1 MKRILAWLFI
11 MTSMLIMASCEFE
24 ETDLGFPKSIT
35 FTSNG
40 GEKTITGEESFVFAE
55 IQDYKGNHG
64 SIKGGEDDKLYNV
77 YDWLRVEYVELKNDV
92 LKVYAAPNTTGKVRT
107 LYIEVYSGAEYDV
120 IRVKQEK

>member
-1 MKRILAWLFI
+1 MKVARYFFVIVLALVL
-11 MTSMLIMASCEFE
+11 TSCEFE

-64 SIKGGEDDKLYNV
+64 SIEGGEDDKLYNV

>member
-1 MKRILAWLFI
+1 MKAARYFFVIVLALVL
-11 MTSMLIMASCEFE
+11 TSCEFE

-64 SIKGGEDDKLYNV
+64 SIEGGEDGKLYNV
-77 YDWLRVEYVELKNDV
+77 YDWLKVEYVELKNDV
-92 LKVYAAPNTTGKVRT
+92 LKVYAAPNTTGKDRT

>member
-1 MKRILAWLFI
+1 MFI

-24 ETDLGFPKSIT
+24 EVDLGFPKSIT

-40 GEKTITGEESFVFAE
+40 GEKTITGDESFVFAE

-64 SIKGGEDDKLYNV
+64 SIEGAEDGKLYNV

>member
-1 MKRILAWLFI
+1 MMKAARYFFVIVLALVL
-11 MTSMLIMASCEFE
+11 TSCEFE
-24 ETDLGFPKSIT
+24 ETDLGFPQSIT

-64 SIKGGEDDKLYNV
+64 SIEGGEDDKLYNV

-92 LKVYAAPNTTGKVRT
+92 LKVYAAPNTTGKNRT

-120 IRVKQEK
+120 ITVKQEK

>member
-1 MKRILAWLFI
+1 MKAARYFFVIVLALVL
-11 MTSMLIMASCEFE
+11 TSCEFE
-24 ETDLGFPKSIT
+24 ETDLGFPQSIT

-40 GEKTITGEESFVFAE
+40 GEKTITGDESFVFAE

-64 SIKGGEDDKLYNV
+64 SIEGAEDGKLYNV

-92 LKVYAAPNTTGKVRT
+92 LKVYAAPNTTDKDRT
-107 LYIEVYSGAEYDV
+107 LYIEVYSGSEYDV

>member
-1 MKRILAWLFI
+1 MKAARYFFVIVLALVL
-11 MTSMLIMASCEFE
+11 TSCEFE
-24 ETDLGFPKSIT
+24 ETDLGFPQSIT

-64 SIKGGEDDKLYNV
+64 SIEGGEDDKLNNV

-120 IRVKQEK
+120 ITVKQEK

>member
-1 MKRILAWLFI
+1 MKAARYFFVIVLALVL
-11 MTSMLIMASCEFE
+11 TSCEFE
-24 ETDLGFPKSIT
+24 ETNLGFPKSIT

-40 GEKTITGEESFVFAE
+40 GEKTITGDESFVFAE

-64 SIKGGEDDKLYNV
+64 SIEGAEDGKLYNV

-92 LKVYAAPNTTGKVRT
+92 LKVYAAPNTTGKNRT

-120 IRVKQEK
+120 ITVKQEK

>member
-1 MKRILAWLFI
+1 MKVARYFFVIVLSLVL
-11 MTSMLIMASCEFE
+11 TSCEFE

-35 FTSNG
+35 FTRNG
-40 GEKTITGEESFVFAE
+40 GEKTIIGNESFVFAE

-64 SIKGGEDDKLYNV
+64 SIEGGDNGKLYNV

>member
-1 MKRILAWLFI
+1 MKAARSFFVIVLALVL
-11 MTSMLIMASCEFE
+11 TSCEFE
-24 ETDLGFPKSIT
+24 ETDLGFPQSIT

-40 GEKTITGEESFVFAE
+40 GEKTITGDESFVFAE

-64 SIKGGEDDKLYNV
+64 SIEGAEDGKLYNV

-92 LKVYAAPNTTGKVRT
+92 LKVYAAPNTTGKNRT

-120 IRVKQEK
+120 ITVKQEK

>member
-1 MKRILAWLFI
+1 MKVARYFFVIVLSLVL
-11 MTSMLIMASCEFE
+11 TSCEFE

-40 GEKTITGEESFVFAE
+40 GEKTIIGNESFVFVE

-64 SIKGGEDDKLYNV
+64 SIEGGEDGKLYNV
-77 YDWLRVEYVELKNDV
+77 YDWLKVEYVELKNDV
-92 LKVYAAPNTTGKVRT
+92 LKVYAAPNTTDKDRT

-120 IRVKQEK
+120 ITVKQGK

>member
-1 MKRILAWLFI
+1 MKAAKYFFVIVLALVL
-11 MTSMLIMASCEFE
+11 TSCEFE
-24 ETDLGFPKSIT
+24 ETDLGFPQSIT

-64 SIKGGEDDKLYNV
+64 SIEGGDNGKLYNV

-92 LKVYAAPNTTGKVRT
+92 LKVYAAPNTTDKDRT
-107 LYIEVYSGAEYDV
+107 LYIEVYSGSEYDV

>member
-1 MKRILAWLFI
+1 MMKAARYFFVIVLALVL
-11 MTSMLIMASCEFE
+11 TSCEFE
-24 ETDLGFPKSIT
+24 ETDLGFPQSIT

-64 SIKGGEDDKLYNV
+64 SIEGGEDDKLYNV

>member
-1 MKRILAWLFI
+1 MKAARYFFVIVLALVL
-11 MTSMLIMASCEFE
+11 TSCEFE
-24 ETDLGFPKSIT
+24 ETDLGFPQSIT

-40 GEKTITGEESFVFAE
+40 GEKTITGDESFVFAE

-64 SIKGGEDDKLYNV
+64 SIEGAEDGKLYNV

-92 LKVYAAPNTTGKVRT
+92 LKVYAAPNTTDKDRT

>member
-1 MKRILAWLFI
+1 MKAAKYFFVIVLALVL
-11 MTSMLIMASCEFE
+11 TSCEFE
-24 ETDLGFPKSIT
+24 ETDLGFPQSIT

-40 GEKTITGEESFVFAE
+40 GEKTITSEESFVFAE

-64 SIKGGEDDKLYNV
+64 SIEGGEDDKLYNV

>member
-24 ETDLGFPKSIT
+24 EVDLGFPKSIT
-35 FTSNG
+35 FTSYG
-40 GEKTITGEESFVFAE
+40 GEKTITGDDYFVFAE

-64 SIKGGEDDKLYNV
+64 SIEGVEDGKLYNV

-92 LKVYAAPNTTGKVRT
+92 LKVYAAPNTTGKDRT
-107 LYIEVYSGAEYDV
+107 LYIEVYSGTEYDV
-120 IRVKQEK
+120 ITVKQEK

>member
-1 MKRILAWLFI
+1 MKAARYFFVIVLTLVL
-11 MTSMLIMASCEFE
+11 TSCEFE
-24 ETDLGFPKSIT
+24 ETNLGFPKSIT

-40 GEKTITGEESFVFAE
+40 GEKTITGDESFVFAE

-64 SIKGGEDDKLYNV
+64 SIEGGDNGKLYNV

-92 LKVYAAPNTTGKVRT
+92 LKVYAAPNTTDKDRT

-120 IRVKQEK
+120 ITVKQEK

>member
-1 MKRILAWLFI
+1 MKVARYFFMIVLSLVL
-11 MTSMLIMASCEFE
+11 TSCEFE

-40 GEKTITGEESFVFAE
+40 GEKTIIGNESFVFAE

-64 SIKGGEDDKLYNV
+64 SIEGGEDGKLYNV

-92 LKVYAAPNTTGKVRT
+92 LKVYAAPNTTGKNRT
-107 LYIEVYSGAEYDV
+107 LYIEIYSGSEYDV
-120 IRVKQEK
+120 ITVKQEK